1 MSRFLTYS
9 SQDPDEERRGRL
21 SNVFLAGVI
30 ILGFVLQGIDLYSAL
45 TRAHPNALM
54 FFVLDWVWLGCLILL
69 WFLHRFYPRPIRH
82 LFLLF
87 LTLAIVNVFEIH
99 DLDRVLVTLTVPV
112 MMAAFLIRPASSIA
126 YAVVASLAYSVTV
139 LRSFILG
146 EWGDLSLSHVF
157 NYPSILGIFAIACI
171 AWVVSRSLDQALA
184 EARQRAE
191 ELHVLNEELDQRVQD
206 RTLELAKALAREH
219 TAAVRNRTILEAIGD
234 GVLVTDSSDHII
246 MSNPAANRLAQQDL
260 ESRPLR
266 EALSDVRSDVLAE
279 IEDYMTQEGN
289 DNRPHIQFDWNNR
302 TVMANIAPVALALS
316 GDNHTS
322 GGNVM
327 VLRDITREAQL
338 DRMKTIFLGSVS
350 HELRTPMTAVKGYV
364 ELLSDLEAET
374 LSETGRKYLSI
385 VESNIKRLLGLANDL
400 IDMSRI
406 EVGEI
411 ALYCEWDQLEPI
423 VQTAVDTVRKEFEK
437 RGLSLEMQVGS
448 DLPLLYLDRHRII
461 QVLLNLL
468 TNAYKYTVEGGAMVR
483 VSRVNHTVQIEIS
496 DTGLGMTEE
505 EQTHVFE
512 RFFRAKHEVVQKVD
526 GSGLGLTITKSLVE
540 LHGGTISFHSEYNV
554 GTTFTINL
562 PVHPVFKTQFNPE
575 TF

>member
-1 MSRFLTYS
+1 MNTSRIITYS
-9 SQDPDEERRGRL
+9 SQDPDEKRRGSL

-30 ILGFVLQGIDLYSAL
+30 ILGFVLQAIDLYSAL
-45 TRAHPNALM
+45 THAHPNALM

-69 WFLHRFYPRPIRH
+69 WFLHRFYPKPTRH

-126 YAVVASLAYSVTV
+126 YAAVAGLAYSVTV
-139 LRSFILG
+139 LRSFVLG
-146 EWGDLSLSHVF
+146 EWGDSSLSHVF

-191 ELHVLNEELDQRVQD
+191 ELRVLNEELDQRVQD

-234 GVLVTDSSDHII
+234 GVLVTDSDDRII

-364 ELLSDLEAET
+364 ELLSDMEAKR

-385 VESNIKRLLGLANDL
+385 VEANIKRLLGLANDL

-411 ALYCEWDQLEPI
+411 ALYCEWVQLEAP
-423 VQTAVDTVRKEFEK
+423 VEAAVDTVRKEFEK
-437 RGLSLEMQVGS
+437 KGLSLEMQVEP
-448 DLPLLYLDRHRII
+448 DLPQLYLDRHRII

-468 TNAYKYTVEGGAMVR
+468 ANAYKYTIEGGATVR
-483 VSRVNHTVQIEIS
+483 VSRVNPHTVQIEIS

-512 RFFRAKHEVVQKVD
+512 RFFRAKHEVVQKVS

-562 PVHPVFKTQFNPE
+562 PVVDVPE
-575 TF
+575 ST

>member
-1 MSRFLTYS
+1 MNMSRFITYS
-9 SQDPDEERRGRL
+9 SQDPDEKRRGSL

-30 ILGFVLQGIDLYSAL
+30 ILGFVLQAIDLYSAL
-45 TRAHPNALM
+45 THAHPSALM

-69 WFLHRFYPRPIRH
+69 WFLHRFYPKPTRH

-126 YAVVASLAYSVTV
+126 YAAVAGLAYSVTV
-139 LRSFILG
+139 LRSFVLG
-146 EWGDLSLSHVF
+146 EWGDSSLSHVF

-191 ELHVLNEELDQRVQD
+191 ELRVLNEELDQRVQD

-234 GVLVTDSSDHII
+234 GVLVTDSNERII

-302 TVMANIAPVALALS
+302 TVMANIAPVALALP
-316 GDNHTS
+316 GDNHIS

-364 ELLSDLEAET
+364 ELLSDLEAKR

-385 VESNIKRLLGLANDL
+385 VEANIKRLLGLANDL

-411 ALYCEWDQLEPI
+411 ALYCEWVQLEPI
-423 VQTAVDTVRKEFEK
+423 AEAAVDTVRKEFEK
-437 RGLSLEMQVGS
+437 RGLSLEMQVES
-448 DLPLLYLDRHRII
+448 DLPQLYLDRHRIT

-468 TNAYKYTVEGGAMVR
+468 TNAYKYTVEGGATVK
-483 VSRVNHTVQIEIS
+483 VSRVAHTVQIEIS

-512 RFFRAKHEVVQKVD
+512 RFFRAKHEVVQKVG

-562 PVHPVFKTQFNPE
+562 PVVDVPE
-575 TF
+575 ST

>member
-1 MSRFLTYS
+1 MSRFITYS
-9 SQDPDEERRGRL
+9 SQDPDEKRRGSL

-30 ILGFVLQGIDLYSAL
+30 ILGFVLQAIDLYSAL
-45 TRAHPNALM
+45 THAHPNALM

-69 WFLHRFYPRPIRH
+69 WFLHRFYPKPTRH

-126 YAVVASLAYSVTV
+126 YAAVAGLAYSVTV
-139 LRSFILG
+139 LRSFVLG
-146 EWGDLSLSHVF
+146 EWGDSSLSHVF

-191 ELHVLNEELDQRVQD
+191 ELRVLNEELDQRVQD

-234 GVLVTDSSDHII
+234 GVLVTDSDDRII

-266 EALSDVRSDVLAE
+266 EALSNVRSDVLAE
-279 IEDYMTQEGN
+279 IEDYMTQEDN
-289 DNRPHIQFDWNNR
+289 VNRPHIQFDWNNR

-364 ELLSDLEAET
+364 ELLSDMEAKR

-385 VESNIKRLLGLANDL
+385 VEANIKRLLGLANDL

-411 ALYCEWDQLEPI
+411 ALYCEWVQLEAP
-423 VQTAVDTVRKEFEK
+423 VEAAVDTVRKEFEK
-437 RGLSLEMQVGS
+437 KGLSLEMQVEP
-448 DLPLLYLDRHRII
+448 DLPQLYLDRHRII

-468 TNAYKYTVEGGAMVR
+468 ANAYKYTVEGGATVR
-483 VSRVNHTVQIEIS
+483 VSRVNPHTVQIEIS

-512 RFFRAKHEVVQKVD
+512 RFFRAKHEVVQKVS

-562 PVHPVFKTQFNPE
+562 PVVDVPE
-575 TF
+575 ST

>member
-1 MSRFLTYS
+1 MNMSRFITYS
-9 SQDPDEERRGRL
+9 SQDPDEKRRGSL

-30 ILGFVLQGIDLYSAL
+30 ILGFVLQAIDLYSAL
-45 TRAHPNALM
+45 THAHPSALM

-69 WFLHRFYPRPIRH
+69 WFLHRFYPKPTRH

-126 YAVVASLAYSVTV
+126 YAAVAGLAYSVTV
-139 LRSFILG
+139 LRSFVLG
-146 EWGDLSLSHVF
+146 EWGDSSLSHVF

-191 ELHVLNEELDQRVQD
+191 ELRVLNEELDQRVQD

-234 GVLVTDSSDHII
+234 GVLVTDSNERII

-302 TVMANIAPVALALS
+302 TVMANIAPVALALP
-316 GDNHTS
+316 GDNHIS

-364 ELLSDLEAET
+364 ELLSDLEAKR

-385 VESNIKRLLGLANDL
+385 VEANIKRLLGLANDL

-411 ALYCEWDQLEPI
+411 ALYCEWVQLEPI
-423 VQTAVDTVRKEFEK
+423 AEAAVDTVRKEFEK
-437 RGLSLEMQVGS
+437 RGLSLEMQVES
-448 DLPLLYLDRHRII
+448 DLPQLYLDRHRIT

-468 TNAYKYTVEGGAMVR
+468 TNAYKYTVEGGATVK
-483 VSRVNHTVQIEIS
+483 VSRVAHAVQIEIS

-512 RFFRAKHEVVQKVD
+512 RFFRAKHEVVQKVS

-562 PVHPVFKTQFNPE
+562 PVVDVPE
-575 TF
+575 ST

>member
-1 MSRFLTYS
+1 
-9 SQDPDEERRGRL
+9 
-21 SNVFLAGVI
+21 
-30 ILGFVLQGIDLYSAL
+30 
-45 TRAHPNALM
+45 
-54 FFVLDWVWLGCLILL
+54 
-69 WFLHRFYPRPIRH
+69 
-82 LFLLF
+82 
-87 LTLAIVNVFEIH
+87 
-99 DLDRVLVTLTVPV
+99 VLVT
-112 MMAAFLIRPASSIA
+112 AS
-126 YAVVASLAYSVTV
+126 
-139 LRSFILG
+139 
-146 EWGDLSLSHVF
+146 
-157 NYPSILGIFAIACI
+157 N
-171 AWVVSRSLDQALA
+171 
-184 EARQRAE
+184 
-191 ELHVLNEELDQRVQD
+191 D
-206 RTLELAKALAREH
+206 R
-219 TAAVRNRTILEAIGD
+219 
-234 GVLVTDSSDHII
+234 II

-266 EALSDVRSDVLAE
+266 EALSAVRSDVLAE
-279 IEDYMTQEGN
+279 IEDCMTQEGN

-302 TVMANIAPVALALS
+302 TVMANIAPLALALP

-327 VLRDITREAQL
+327 VLRDVTREAQL

-364 ELLSDLEAET
+364 ELLSDLEAKT

-423 VQTAVDTVRKEFEK
+423 VQTAVDTVSREFEK
-437 RGLSLEMQVGS
+437 RGLSLEMQIES
-448 DLPLLYLDRHRII
+448 DLPRLYLDRHRII

-468 TNAYKYTVEGGAMVR
+468 TNAYKYTVEGGARVK
-483 VSRVNHTVQIEIS
+483 VSRVNQHTVQIEIS

-512 RFFRAKHEVVQKVD
+512 RFFRAKHEMVQKVA
-526 GSGLGLTITKSLVE
+526 GSGLGLIITKSLVE

-562 PVHPVFKTQFNPE
+562 PVAGVPE
-575 TF
+575 ST